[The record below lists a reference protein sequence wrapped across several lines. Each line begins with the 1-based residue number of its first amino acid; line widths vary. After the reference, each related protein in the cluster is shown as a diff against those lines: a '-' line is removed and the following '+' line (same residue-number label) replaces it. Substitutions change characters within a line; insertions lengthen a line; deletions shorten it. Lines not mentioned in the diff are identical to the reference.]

1 MIKDNGFENTS
12 GNGEL
17 EDELLEALNKKGLL
31 PTDEENAQESADTL
45 KMPAMPKLPDMPAD
59 AEETDDEDAA
69 AQPEEESLEE
79 FLSED
84 GAEEEA
90 PEQGG
95 DKKAKKAKKSK
106 RDSRRFRYGSM
117 ATAVTAV
124 VAVLVVVL
132 NVVVS
137 LLADRFPINID
148 LTQNKLFS
156 LSDNSVE
163 IAKSINKDV
172 QVIVFGSEDLYKNPN
187 MGSDYYQV
195 EALYKEIYKALQQ
208 YTSYSGGK
216 VTVKYEDLN
225 LNPQLATQYNKYE
238 VTSDDILLLC
248 GDRYQKASFNDM
260 YEISGD
266 GYTQAQTVS
275 SKVEVTLASRIK
287 NVMRDTVQVVTAF
300 VGHEED
306 EDTVSALKSIYE
318 ANGYEFK
325 ELNLASSEEIDANT
339 VAGLIVGPTKD
350 FTAEEIERLQKWL
363 DNDGKLDRNLMV
375 FADFQAECK
384 NLYEFL
390 NVEYG
395 LEVTDNLVMETSLTR
410 TYRYSGFYPYADT
423 ADTDFTKDLSGSANV
438 LTPLTRQIVTH
449 KENNSENSLYN
460 VPIITFP
467 ESAKLM
473 KIKDATD
480 ENASSEDDK
489 SFAADAYPINGMA
502 ASVKWTYV
510 DNEQVKTN
518 VILSGSTQMIL
529 AASQAN
535 VKNENVLMSALG
547 AMTGVVDDI
556 NVSTKSLERDT
567 ITFSDSTTLIVG
579 LGVFT
584 VGIPVIIL
592 IICLVVF
599 LKRRHL

>member
-31 PTDEENAQESADTL
+31 PTDEENAADGETAG
-45 KMPAMPKLPDMPAD
+45 PGED
-59 AEETDDEDAA
+59 AEDS

-84 GAEEEA
+84 AAEEET
-90 PEQGG
+90 PEQDG
-95 DKKAKKAKKSK
+95 KAKGKKPKKSK
-106 RDSRRFRYGSM
+106 MDSRRFRYGSM
-117 ATAVTAV
+117 ATAITAV

-238 VTSDDILLLC
+238 VTSGDILLLC

-395 LEVTDNLVMETSLTR
+395 LEVTDNLIMETSLTR
-410 TYRYSGFYPYADT
+410 TFRYSGYYPYADT

>member
-31 PTDEENAQESADTL
+31 PTDEEAAADGETAGQGEAAEEAG
-45 KMPAMPKLPDMPAD
+45 PGED
-59 AEETDDEDAA
+59 AEDS

-84 GAEEEA
+84 AAEEEA
-90 PEQGG
+90 PEQDG
-95 DKKAKKAKKSK
+95 KAKGKKPKKSK
-106 RDSRRFRYGSM
+106 MDSRRFRYGSM
-117 ATAVTAV
+117 ATAITAV

-225 LNPQLATQYNKYE
+225 LNPQLATQYTKYE
-238 VTSDDILLLC
+238 VTSGDILLLC

-395 LEVTDNLVMETSLTR
+395 LEVTDNLIMETSLTR
-410 TYRYSGFYPYADT
+410 TFRYSGYYPYADT
-423 ADTDFTKDLSGSANV
+423 ADTEFTKDLSGSGNV
-438 LTPLTRQIVTH
+438 LIPLTRQIITH
-449 KENNSENSLYN
+449 KENNAENSLYN
-460 VPIITFP
+460 VPLITSP

-480 ENASSEDDK
+480 VNASSEDDK

-502 ASVKWTYV
+502 AAVKWTYV

-518 VILSGSTQMIL
+518 VILSGSSQIIL

-535 VKNENVLMSALG
+535 VKNENVLISALN

-592 IICLVVF
+592 VICLVVF

>member
-31 PTDEENAQESADTL
+31 PTDEEAAADGETAGQGEAAEEAG
-45 KMPAMPKLPDMPAD
+45 PGED
-59 AEETDDEDAA
+59 AEDS
-69 AQPEEESLEE
+69 AQPEEDSLEA
-79 FLSED
+79 FLDED
-84 GAEEEA
+84 AAEEEA
-90 PEQGG
+90 PEQDG
-95 DKKAKKAKKSK
+95 KAKGKKPKKSK
-106 RDSRRFRYGSM
+106 MDSRRFRYGSM
-117 ATAVTAV
+117 ATAITAV

-238 VTSDDILLLC
+238 VTSGDILLLC

>member
-31 PTDEENAQESADTL
+31 PTDEEAAADGETAGQGEAAEEAG
-45 KMPAMPKLPDMPAD
+45 PGED
-59 AEETDDEDAA
+59 AEDS

-84 GAEEEA
+84 AAEEEA
-90 PEQGG
+90 PEQDG
-95 DKKAKKAKKSK
+95 KAKGKKPKKSK
-106 RDSRRFRYGSM
+106 MDSRRFRYGSM
-117 ATAVTAV
+117 ATAITAV

-187 MGSDYYQV
+187 MGSDYYQA

-238 VTSDDILLLC
+238 VTSGDILLLC

>member
-156 LSDNSVE
+156 LSDNSVA
-163 IAKSINKDV
+163 IAKSIDKDV

-187 MGSDYYQV
+187 LDAQYYQL

-238 VTSDDILLLC
+238 VTSGDILLLC
-248 GDRYQKASFNDM
+248 GDRYQKVSFNDM
-260 YEISGD
+260 FEISGD

-275 SKVEVTLASRIK
+275 SKVELTLASRIK
-287 NVMRDTVQVVTAF
+287 NVMKDKVQVITAF

-306 EDTVSALKSIYE
+306 ENTVSALKSIYE
-318 ANGYEFK
+318 ANGYDFK
-325 ELNLASSEEIDANT
+325 ELNLASSEEIDAGT

-350 FTAEEIERLQKWL
+350 FTADEIERLQKWL

-375 FADFQAECK
+375 FADFQADCK

-395 LEVTDNLVMETSLTR
+395 LEVTDNLIMETSLTR
-410 TYRYSGFYPYADT
+410 TFRYSGYYPYADT
-423 ADTDFTKDLSGSANV
+423 ADTEFTKDLSGSGNV

>member
-1 MIKDNGFENTS
+1 
-12 GNGEL
+12 
-17 EDELLEALNKKGLL
+17 
-31 PTDEENAQESADTL
+31 
-45 KMPAMPKLPDMPAD
+45 
-59 AEETDDEDAA
+59 
-69 AQPEEESLEE
+69 
-79 FLSED
+79 
-84 GAEEEA
+84 
-90 PEQGG
+90 
-95 DKKAKKAKKSK
+95 
-106 RDSRRFRYGSM
+106 M

-124 VAVLVVVL
+124 VTVLVVVL

-216 VTVKYEDLN
+216 VSVKYEDLN
-225 LNPQLATQYNKYE
+225 LNPQLATQYTKYE
-238 VTSDDILLLC
+238 VTSGDILLLC

-275 SKVEVTLASRIK
+275 SKVEVALASRIK
-287 NVMRDTVQVVTAF
+287 NVMRDTVQVITAF

-395 LEVTDNLVMETSLTR
+395 LEVTDNLIMETSLTR
-410 TYRYSGFYPYADT
+410 TFRYSGYYPYADT
-423 ADTDFTKDLSGSANV
+423 ADTEFTKDLSGSGNV
-438 LTPLTRQIVTH
+438 LIPLTRQIITH
-449 KENNSENSLYN
+449 KENNAENSLYN
-460 VPIITFP
+460 VPLITSP

-502 ASVKWTYV
+502 AAVKWTYV

-518 VILSGSTQMIL
+518 VILSGSSQIIL

-535 VKNENVLMSALG
+535 VKNENVLISALN

-592 IICLVVF
+592 VICLVVF

>member
-31 PTDEENAQESADTL
+31 PTDEEAAADGETAGQGEAAEEAG
-45 KMPAMPKLPDMPAD
+45 PGED
-59 AEETDDEDAA
+59 AEDS

-84 GAEEEA
+84 AAEEEA
-90 PEQGG
+90 PEQDG
-95 DKKAKKAKKSK
+95 KAKGKKPKKSK
-106 RDSRRFRYGSM
+106 MDSRRFRYGSM
-117 ATAVTAV
+117 ATAITAV

-172 QVIVFGSEDLYKNPN
+172 QVIVFDSEDLYKNPN

-238 VTSDDILLLC
+238 VTSGDILLLC

-275 SKVEVTLASRIK
+275 SKVEVALASRIK
-287 NVMRDTVQVVTAF
+287 NVMRDTVQVITAF

-395 LEVTDNLVMETSLTR
+395 LEVTDNLIMETSLTR
-410 TYRYSGFYPYADT
+410 TFRYSGYYPYADT
-423 ADTDFTKDLSGSANV
+423 ADTEFTKDLSGSGNV
-438 LTPLTRQIVTH
+438 LIPLTRQIITH
-449 KENNSENSLYN
+449 KENNAENSLYN
-460 VPIITFP
+460 VPLITSP

-502 ASVKWTYV
+502 AAVKWTYV

-518 VILSGSTQMIL
+518 VILSGSSQIIL

-535 VKNENVLMSALG
+535 VKNENVLISALN

-592 IICLVVF
+592 VICLVVF

>member
-31 PTDEENAQESADTL
+31 PTDEEAAADGETAGQGEAAEEAG
-45 KMPAMPKLPDMPAD
+45 PGED
-59 AEETDDEDAA
+59 AEDS

-84 GAEEEA
+84 AAEEEA
-90 PEQGG
+90 PEQDG
-95 DKKAKKAKKSK
+95 KAKGKKPKKSK
-106 RDSRRFRYGSM
+106 MDSRRFRYGSM
-117 ATAVTAV
+117 ATAITAV

-225 LNPQLATQYNKYE
+225 LNPQLATQYTKYE
-238 VTSDDILLLC
+238 VTSGDILLLC

-266 GYTQAQTVS
+266 GYTQAQTLS

-502 ASVKWTYV
+502 AAVKWTYV

>member
-31 PTDEENAQESADTL
+31 PTDEEAAADGETAGQGEAAEEAG
-45 KMPAMPKLPDMPAD
+45 PGED
-59 AEETDDEDAA
+59 AEDS

-84 GAEEEA
+84 AAEEEA
-90 PEQGG
+90 PEQDG
-95 DKKAKKAKKSK
+95 KAKGKKPKKSK
-106 RDSRRFRYGSM
+106 MDSRRFRYGSM
-117 ATAVTAV
+117 ATAITAV

-187 MGSDYYQV
+187 MGSDYYQE

-238 VTSDDILLLC
+238 VTSGDILLLC

-275 SKVEVTLASRIK
+275 SKVEVALASRIK
-287 NVMRDTVQVVTAF
+287 NVMRDTVQVITAF

-395 LEVTDNLVMETSLTR
+395 LEVTDNLIMETSLTR
-410 TYRYSGFYPYADT
+410 TFRYSGYYPYADT
-423 ADTDFTKDLSGSANV
+423 ADTEFTKDLSGSGNV
-438 LTPLTRQIVTH
+438 LIPLTRQIITH

-502 ASVKWTYV
+502 AAVKWTYV

-518 VILSGSTQMIL
+518 VILSGSSQIIL

-535 VKNENVLMSALG
+535 VKNENVLISALN

-592 IICLVVF
+592 VICLVVF

>member
-31 PTDEENAQESADTL
+31 PTDEEAAADGETAGQGEAAEEAG
-45 KMPAMPKLPDMPAD
+45 PGED
-59 AEETDDEDAA
+59 AEDS

-84 GAEEEA
+84 AAEEEA
-90 PEQGG
+90 PEQDG
-95 DKKAKKAKKSK
+95 KAKGKKPKKSK

-124 VAVLVVVL
+124 VTVLVVVL

-216 VTVKYEDLN
+216 VSVKYEDLN
-225 LNPQLATQYNKYE
+225 LNPQLATQYTKYE
-238 VTSDDILLLC
+238 VTSGDILLLC

-275 SKVEVTLASRIK
+275 SKVEVALASRIK
-287 NVMRDTVQVVTAF
+287 NVMRDTVQVITAF

-325 ELNLASSEEIDANT
+325 ELNFASSEEIDANT

-395 LEVTDNLVMETSLTR
+395 LEVTDNLIMETSLTR
-410 TYRYSGFYPYADT
+410 TFRYSGYYPYADT
-423 ADTDFTKDLSGSANV
+423 ADTEFTKDLSGSGNV
-438 LTPLTRQIVTH
+438 LIPLTRQIITH
-449 KENNSENSLYN
+449 KENNAENSLYN
-460 VPIITFP
+460 VPLITSP

-502 ASVKWTYV
+502 AAVKWTYV

-518 VILSGSTQMIL
+518 VILSGSSQIIL

-535 VKNENVLMSALG
+535 VKNENVLISALN

-592 IICLVVF
+592 VICLVVF

>member
-31 PTDEENAQESADTL
+31 PTDEEAAVDGETAGQGEAAEEAG
-45 KMPAMPKLPDMPAD
+45 PGED
-59 AEETDDEDAA
+59 AEDS

-84 GAEEEA
+84 AAEEEA
-90 PEQGG
+90 PEQDG
-95 DKKAKKAKKSK
+95 KAKGKKPKKSK
-106 RDSRRFRYGSM
+106 MDSRRFRYGSM
-117 ATAVTAV
+117 ATAITAV

-238 VTSDDILLLC
+238 VTSGDILLLC

>member
-31 PTDEENAQESADTL
+31 PTDEEAAADGETAGQGEAAEEAG
-45 KMPAMPKLPDMPAD
+45 PGED
-59 AEETDDEDAA
+59 AEDS

-84 GAEEEA
+84 AAEEEA
-90 PEQGG
+90 PEQDG
-95 DKKAKKAKKSK
+95 KAKGKKPKKSK
-106 RDSRRFRYGSM
+106 MDSRRFRYGSM
-117 ATAVTAV
+117 ATAITAV

-225 LNPQLATQYNKYE
+225 LNPQLATQYTKYE
-238 VTSDDILLLC
+238 VTSGDILLLC

-395 LEVTDNLVMETSLTR
+395 LEVTDNLIMETSLTR
-410 TYRYSGFYPYADT
+410 TFRYSGYYPYADT
-423 ADTDFTKDLSGSANV
+423 ADTEFTKDLSGSGNV
-438 LTPLTRQIVTH
+438 LIPLTRQIITH
-449 KENNSENSLYN
+449 KENNAENSLYN
-460 VPIITFP
+460 VPLITSP
-467 ESAKLM
+467 ESATLM

-502 ASVKWTYV
+502 AAVKWTYV

-518 VILSGSTQMIL
+518 VILSGSSQIIL

-535 VKNENVLMSALG
+535 VKNENVLISALN

-592 IICLVVF
+592 VICLVVF

>member
-31 PTDEENAQESADTL
+31 PTDEENAADGETAG
-45 KMPAMPKLPDMPAD
+45 PGED
-59 AEETDDEDAA
+59 AEDS

-84 GAEEEA
+84 AAEEET
-90 PEQGG
+90 PEQDG
-95 DKKAKKAKKSK
+95 KAKGKKPKKSK
-106 RDSRRFRYGSM
+106 MDSRRFRYGSM
-117 ATAVTAV
+117 ATAITAV